1 MRAQRLDQLEARE
14 IVMSAGARIAAAVA
28 AGYLL
33 GRTKKL
39 RLAITVGG
47 MLAGKK
53 IATDPRGLLKQ
64 GAELVE
70 GNPELAKLQAQIQG
84 KVMEAAR
91 TAAIA
96 AAVNRMDVLSGAIRE
111 RTDRLALPAS
121 AQEAL
126 EDEDEYDEDE
136 YEEEE
141 PDEEEPEEEEP
152 EPEPERPRRRRTTS
166 SAAKR
171 ADRTVKKSAPARKAT
186 STAKKTSS
194 TAKKSQ
200 PAKKTTSTA
209 KKTSSTAKKSQPA
222 KKTTS
227 TAKKT
232 SSTAKKSQP
241 AKKAT
246 STAKKT
252 GSTAKKSQAAKKA
265 SGATRKSSSSRSRS
279 SGNKG

>member
-1 MRAQRLDQLEARE
+1 
-14 IVMSAGARIAAAVA
+14 MSAGARIAAAVT

-84 KVMEAAR
+84 KVLEAAR

-126 EDEDEYDEDE
+126 GDEDE
-136 YEEEE
+136 YEDDEYEDDEYEEDE
-141 PDEEEPEEEEP
+141 PEEEEPEEEEP

-166 SAAKR
+166 AAAKR
-171 ADRTVKKSAPARKAT
+171 ADRTVKKSAPAKKA
-186 STAKKTSS
+186 
-194 TAKKSQ
+194 
-200 PAKKTTSTA
+200 
-209 KKTSSTAKKSQPA
+209 
-222 KKTTS
+222 TS

-252 GSTAKKSQAAKKA
+252 SSTAKKSQPAKKA

-279 SGNKG
+279 SRNKG